1 MDSML
6 RSWQEAVTPGGRQV
20 FEAFATG
27 QITEKLE
34 EARTFDGEISRQW
47 SVGYESEDH
56 SVGMEVDLMRW
67 QILRRWADGADL
79 DFPMLLSP
87 VALETRSG
95 YIELGNARLHC
106 GKNAVWLVAL
116 PDADLWV
123 AAYHGPE
130 ASALGLELPDGHVH
144 LESLEAGLVLWDKGQ
159 VTIDAIGLQDEPIVV
174 GAQVVNV
181 LSRGKG

>member
-1 MDSML
+1 M
-6 RSWQEAVTPGGRQV
+6 

-34 EARTFDGEISRQW
+34 EARTFDGKISRQW

-56 SVGMEVDLMRW
+56 TVGMEVDLMRW

-87 VALETRSG
+87 LALETRSG
-95 YIELGNARLHC
+95 YIDARQCSACTVAKTPRGSLLSLMLTC
-106 GKNAVWLVAL
+106 GSRRIMV
-116 PDADLWV
+116 
-123 AAYHGPE
+123 PE
-130 ASALGLELPDGHVH
+130 ASALRLEVPDGHVH

-159 VTIDAIGLQDEPIVV
+159 VTIDAIGLQDEPNAV

-181 LSRGKG
+181 SSRGIG

>member
-1 MDSML
+1 
-6 RSWQEAVTPGGRQV
+6 
-20 FEAFATG
+20 
-27 QITEKLE
+27 
-34 EARTFDGEISRQW
+34 
-47 SVGYESEDH
+47 
-56 SVGMEVDLMRW
+56 MRW

-79 DFPMLLSP
+79 GFPMLSSP

-95 YIELGNARLHC
+95 YIEVGNARLHC
-106 GKNAVWLVAL
+106 GNNAAWLVAL

-130 ASALGLELPDGHVH
+130 PSALGLEVPNGHVQ

-159 VTIDAIGLQDEPIVV
+159 ATIDAIGLQAEPDVV

-181 LSRGKG
+181 LRRGKG